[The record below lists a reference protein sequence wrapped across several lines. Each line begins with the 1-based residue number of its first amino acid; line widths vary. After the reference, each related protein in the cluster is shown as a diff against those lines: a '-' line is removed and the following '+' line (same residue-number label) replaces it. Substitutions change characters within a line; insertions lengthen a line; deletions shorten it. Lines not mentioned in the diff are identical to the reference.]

1 MSPRRTHYSS
11 SVLLTLKHSPQFN
24 SSKDWIGK
32 LFLEKAIHLKCQK
45 PQCVETPLKTTTLF
59 NFKPKNK
66 GKNLNLSDDTTP
78 ANWMWFRRHA
88 LLHPSPFTRLQIQQR
103 NFLIYFQEPQ
113 IGKDIPSL
121 ETQPKRK
128 VSGSGIAPYSTPS
141 NHHRLANAI

>member
-59 NFKPKNK
+59 NFKLKNK
-66 GKNLNLSDDTTP
+66 RKNLNLSDDTTP
-78 ANWMWFRRHA
+78 DNWRWFRRHA

-103 NFLIYFQEPQ
+103 NFLIHFTLENGWNHLTGTRIRTHASYTSVC
-113 IGKDIPSL
+113 GNSL
-121 ETQPKRK
+121 
-128 VSGSGIAPYSTPS
+128 V
-141 NHHRLANAI
+141 NHHTANWERHS

>member
-1 MSPRRTHYSS
+1 M
-11 SVLLTLKHSPQFN
+11 
-24 SSKDWIGK
+24 
-32 LFLEKAIHLKCQK
+32 EKTIHLKCQK

-88 LLHPSPFTRLQIQQR
+88 LLHPSPFTRLQVQQM

-128 VSGSGIAPYSTPS
+128 VSGSGIAPYSTHPITTDWQTPFS
-141 NHHRLANAI
+141 HAQAEFNSYPGLNKPRSHSPTERETTYGRG